1 MIRALSVC
9 SVAWYVLEVV
19 FKRQQKEVTI
29 WFQSRG
35 IRSVCSTLGI
45 LGLLSS
51 AGPTQYSSFVPSVF
65 SAARQVPSYL
75 TIPVPELVRKVSDI
89 SVPFT
94 NWIRV
99 ASREKFGNWPQIMN
113 SKFIASSEAATH
125 CGHFKYVVLIYSCN
139 NIAMIILAVATKL
152 CWFQYT
158 LW

>member
-1 MIRALSVC
+1 MAKSSARSDLAIPISSRLSLSQC
-9 SVAWYVLEVV
+9 SVG
-19 FKRQQKEVTI
+19 QKVAE
-29 WFQSRG
+29 SLRE
-35 IRSVCSTLGI
+35 SLGTR
-45 LGLLSS
+45 L
-51 AGPTQYSSFVPSVF
+51 
-65 SAARQVPSYL
+65 
-75 TIPVPELVRKVSDI
+75 PELVRKVCDI

-139 NIAMIILAVATKL
+139 NIAMIILVVATKL